1 MTHDPQH
8 PYGTPAP
15 AYGTTP
21 GGMPGGYADVPGAQR
36 ERFAHWG
43 QRVAATII
51 DSFVV
56 AIVPWAF
63 FIFAL
68 VTGETTTRGGRT
80 DLEPTAAGGAAL
92 AIGGTLYL
100 AIWVWNRLYRQGKT
114 GQSVGKKVMNIR
126 LVAEST
132 GQPIGM
138 GRAFLREIAHI
149 ADAPFYLGYL
159 WPLWDDKRQTFSDK
173 IMTTVV
179 LRDVAA

>member
-1 MTHDPQH
+1 MTTDPQH

-15 AYGTTP
+15 AYGTAS
-21 GGMPGGYADVPGAQR
+21 GDVPGGYAHVPGAQR

-43 QRVAATII
+43 QRVGATII

-56 AIVPWAF
+56 AIVPWIF
-63 FIFAL
+63 FVYAI
-68 VTGETTTRGGRT
+68 VTSETPATGG
-80 DLEPTAAGGAAL
+80 DPVPSAAGGVAL
-92 AIGGTLYL
+92 AIGSVLYL
-100 AIWVWNRLYRQGKT
+100 AIWIWNRLHRQGTT
-114 GQSVGKKVMNIR
+114 GQSVGKKIMNIR
-126 LVAEST
+126 LVAEAT

-179 LRDVAA
+179 VRDGAA